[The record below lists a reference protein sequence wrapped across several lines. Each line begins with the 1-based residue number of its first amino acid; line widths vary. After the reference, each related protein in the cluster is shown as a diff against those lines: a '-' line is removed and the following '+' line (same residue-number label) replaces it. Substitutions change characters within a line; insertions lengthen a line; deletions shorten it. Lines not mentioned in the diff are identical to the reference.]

1 MAVRAFL
8 SSLFKGKLYDDT
20 RELMMDTRPE
30 KGYILTLDLKLLLL
44 SCFRFGF
51 LRFFLKDLDIWF

>member
-20 RELMMDTRPE
+20 RELAMGTRPE
-30 KGYILTLDLKLLLL
+30 KTHILTLGLELLQLP
-44 SCFRFGF
+44 
-51 LRFFLKDLDIWF
+51 

>member
-30 KGYILTLDLKLLLL
+30 KGYILTLDL
-44 SCFRFGF
+44 
-51 LRFFLKDLDIWF
+51 